1 MYKNPPKRSQLK
13 LEFLD
18 FPNPFG
24 VKMNGENRWVR
35 LSKLIPW
42 EEFEDQYA
50 DLFVDDGAVA
60 YPFRMA
66 LGAELFKERLG
77 VTDRELVAQIS
88 ENPYLQ
94 YFLGLPRYTIE
105 SPFDASK
112 LVHFLKRLSAEMLK
126 AINERIALQGL
137 ARSGKSTQEE

>member
-1 MYKNPPKRSQLK
+1 MYKNVPNRSQLK

-24 VKMNGENRWVR
+24 VKLDGDNRWVR

-50 DLFVDDGAVA
+50 ELFVDDGAVA

-66 LGAELFKERLG
+66 LGAEILKERLG

-105 SPFDASK
+105 APFDAST
-112 LVHFLKRLSAEMLK
+112 LVHFRKRLSAEMLK

-137 ARSGKSTQEE
+137 ILLR